1 MLLVDIAATNPVTGK
16 PPKITIIEGKGRKAE
31 KGGENG

>member
-16 PPKITIIEGKGRKAE
+16 PPKITIIEGKGEEGR